1 MSGSGPHE
9 RHGVGAVAAPDVP
22 PWRDRAVVALVY
34 AVAWGALL
42 VNRGLYWDDWTL
54 VGLSADQLTAAFAEL
69 GLPWLGPVYAVL
81 MATPLPGLFGH
92 AIIFAAYL
100 TSTLLFHSILC
111 AIPGVRRMD
120 ALVAA
125 ATFAVLPVNYARV
138 ALIDLTYALSLA
150 AFLAATWLLVRFVA
164 HGSVVAR
171 VGALVLFLYSFT
183 TASLLVLY
191 VVPLLAY
198 AAVVKRTTGMSLARI
213 AFRHADFLVLP
224 VAFWALRSVF
234 LVPRGLYEGYNTL
247 SLAGIVNVPRLML
260 DIPGQVI
267 VDPLVRAADA
277 AGLVGL
283 AAGIA
288 LGGWL
293 LWRAR
298 ADEER
303 DGVPTLALAL
313 AGVVVLGLG
322 VFAYL
327 AVGRIP
333 TLEDWSSRHQLLV
346 PLGVGLLAAAVSRG
360 VGAAGPPG
368 RAIGVLAVG
377 VVLGM
382 SAVAD
387 ARTLLAYQADW
398 FKQVALIEWARDL
411 PDLRAARHI
420 QVIDEARS
428 LDALRRT
435 YRFYEYNALLSV
447 ALGDTTRLA
456 SRPGNEPSEARL
468 SAFIERPGYH
478 MGGYVPSPVDAELRI
493 TKGDLTARTVDLLRL
508 VVAEATASASFES
521 EVKRLIEVHLTPLTG
536 G

>member
-1 MSGSGPHE
+1 MYGSGPHE

-22 PWRDRAVVALVY
+22 TWGDRAVVALVY
-34 AVAWGALL
+34 AVAWGPLL

-54 VGLSADQLTAAFAEL
+54 VGLSPHELTAAFAEL

-92 AIIFAAYL
+92 AIIFGAYL
-100 TSTLLFHSILC
+100 ASTLLFHAILC
-111 AIPGVRRMD
+111 ATPGLRRMD

-138 ALIDLTYALSLA
+138 ALIDLTYALSLS
-150 AFLAATWLLVRFVA
+150 AFLAATWLLVRFVER
-164 HGSVVAR
+164 GGVVAR
-171 VGALVLFLYSFT
+171 AVALMLFMYSFT

-191 VVPLLAY
+191 VVPLLGY
-198 AAVVKRTTGMSLARI
+198 AAVVKRTTEMSLARI

-224 VAFWALRSVF
+224 FAYWALRSAF

-260 DIPGQVI
+260 DVPAQVI
-267 VDPLVRAADA
+267 VEPLVRAADA

-283 AAGIA
+283 AGGVA

-298 ADEER
+298 ADQEH

-313 AGVVVLGLG
+313 AGVFVLGLG

-327 AVGRIP
+327 AVGRVP

-346 PLGVGLLAAAVSRG
+346 PLGVGLLAASVSRG
-360 VGAAGPPG
+360 VAAAGRPG
-368 RAIGVLAVG
+368 RAIATLTVGVL
-377 VVLGM
+377 LGI
-382 SAVAD
+382 SAIAD

-411 PDLRAARHI
+411 PGLRDAKHI

-447 ALGDTTRLA
+447 ALGDTTRLV
-456 SRPGNEPSEARL
+456 SRPGNEPSEERMP
-468 SAFIERPGYH
+468 AFIARPGYH
-478 MGGYVPSPVDAELRI
+478 MGRYIPSPVDAELRV
-493 TKGDLTARTVDLLRL
+493 TRGDLTPRTVDLLRL
-508 VVAEATASASFES
+508 VVAEATASASFEP
-521 EVKRLIEVHLTPLTG
+521 EVKRLIEVRLTPVPG